1 MARAPKKRRD
11 DDDDDLE
18 GPSGADAHR
27 FGGDDGD
34 DGYDDEAFESL
45 PGGEWEQRRRK
56 TARRELVRRVVV
68 GLIVLALA
76 LGALSQ
82 II

>member
-1 MARAPKKRRD
+1 MARAAKKRRED
-11 DDDDDLE
+11 DDDDPE

-56 TARRELVRRVVV
+56 TARRDLVRKIAA
-68 GLIVLALA
+68 GLIVLAMA

>member
-1 MARAPKKRRD
+1 MRYSSDEDVD
-11 DDDDDLE
+11 DHD
-18 GPSGADAHR
+18 PSGADARR
-27 FGGDDGD
+27 FGADDGD

-45 PGGEWEQRRRK
+45 PGGEWEERRRK
-56 TARRELVRRVVV
+56 TARRELVRKVVV

>member
-1 MARAPKKRRD
+1 MARRSSTRRD
-11 DDDDDLE
+11 EDDDDLE
-18 GPSGADAHR
+18 APSGADARR

-45 PGGEWEQRRRK
+45 PGGEWEERRRK
-56 TARRELVRRVVV
+56 TARRELVRKIAV
-68 GLIVLALA
+68 GLIVLAMA